1 MIKLGKE
8 IPIGRSFLIYGPTG
22 CGKTLSAL
30 TCEQPILFINT
41 EGKDPRVVHQD
52 YMKTNDISVDIDY
65 IVPESFD
72 DIVSFLDECITNAQN
87 GDFRYKTIFFDG
99 LTFGQTNLILEVE
112 DSRRLVRKA
121 TKGEYRGLVDYARF
135 ERPDWGLLNSLMVR
149 ICNLLKKLSSMFG
162 IDTISTAIDSD
173 AVNKRY
179 GGKYQIAPYLQ
190 GIAFPKTIH
199 GLFDYIGYIVS
210 GPMLSEDGKVIRPRI
225 SFVELEGDEIV
236 FLCRNSSNNLAK
248 VIYEKGPVPLDFQL
262 IKKIITGGK

>member
-1 MIKLGKE
+1 MIKLEKE
-8 IPIGRSFLIYGPTG
+8 LPSGRSFLIYGPTG

-41 EGKDPRVVHQD
+41 ESKDPRVVHQD
-52 YMKTNDISVDIDY
+52 YVKSNNLNIDIDY
-65 IVPESFD
+65 VVPESFD
-72 DIVSFLDECITNAQN
+72 DIISFLDECISNAQN
-87 GDFRYKTIFFDG
+87 SNFKYKTIFFDG
-99 LTFGQTNLILEVE
+99 LTFGQTNLILEIE

-121 TKGEYRGLVDYARF
+121 EKGGYRGLVDYARF
-135 ERPDWGLLNSLMVR
+135 EIPDWGVLNSLMVR
-149 ICNLLKKLSSMFG
+149 VCDMLKKLCMYS
-162 IDTISTAIDSD
+162 IDTVSTAIDSD
-173 AVNKRY
+173 AVYKRY
-179 GGKYQIAPYLQ
+179 GGKYKIAPYLQ

-210 GPMLSEDGKVIRPRI
+210 SPMLNEEGKIIRPRI

-236 FLCRNSSNNLAK
+236 FLCRNSSSNLAK